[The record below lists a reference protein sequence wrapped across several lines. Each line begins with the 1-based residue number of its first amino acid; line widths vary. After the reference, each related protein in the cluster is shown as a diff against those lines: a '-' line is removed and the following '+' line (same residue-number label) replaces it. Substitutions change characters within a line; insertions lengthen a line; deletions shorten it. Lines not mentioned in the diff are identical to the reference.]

1 MHLYVSL
8 DFYDFQSVFF
18 ATMCH
23 VCILYIG
30 VFLSVVLVREIYVFI
45 YWECYLI
52 LFQVAI
58 IYIFIMAVPF
68 KILILYVILPNVHTS
83 RCQISL

>member
-1 MHLYVSL
+1 MHLYASL
-8 DFYDFQSVFF
+8 GFYAFQGVFF

-30 VFLSVVLVREIYVFI
+30 AFSSLVLVREIYVFV

-52 LFQVAI
+52 LLQVAI

-68 KILILYVILPNVHTS
+68 KILILYVILPNVHTL